1 MWVLE
6 GGQASRMGGQA
17 QSGPFL
23 SGSRTWAGALPP
35 KALLCE
41 DPDASLVNAM
51 NAVVAPLTDKVPL
64 KGKQSR

>member
-23 SGSRTWAGALPP
+23 SGARHRQGFAGA
-35 KALLCE
+35 
-41 DPDASLVNAM
+41 DASLVNVT
-51 NAVVAPLTDKVPL
+51 NTKEPPTDDKVAP
-64 KGKQSR
+64 KGMQNR